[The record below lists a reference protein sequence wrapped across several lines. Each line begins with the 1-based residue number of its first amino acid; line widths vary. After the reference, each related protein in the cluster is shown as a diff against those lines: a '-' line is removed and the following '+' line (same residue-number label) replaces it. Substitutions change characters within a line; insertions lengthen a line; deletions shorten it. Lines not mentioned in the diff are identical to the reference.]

1 MKEPVNFYFRLKW
14 FLCNGYSGRSEYP
27 LRNQAEVVL
36 SWFLFSSQKQL
47 FMQVELYCCFDK
59 IDECM
64 MWMKAII
71 HASKITVFCF
81 LPSTCL
87 LIWLKV

>member
-14 FLCNGYSGRSEYP
+14 FLCNGYSE
-27 LRNQAEVVL
+27 RNQAEVVP
-36 SWFLFSSQKQL
+36 SWFSNCSCKLN
-47 FMQVELYCCFDK
+47 YCCFDK
-59 IDECM
+59 IDACM

-81 LPSTCL
+81 LPSICL